1 MPSQDEI
8 QAILQEYTVED
19 FLSESMDV
27 ILEKFEQIDHLHPGQ
42 VRHVWDRLIKEIES
56 ERDGE

>member
-19 FLSESMDV
+19 FLSEAMDT
-27 ILEKFEQIDHLHPGQ
+27 LREKFECIDHLHPGQ
-42 VRHVWDRLIKEIES
+42 VSHVWDRLIKEIES
-56 ERDGE
+56 ERDGG